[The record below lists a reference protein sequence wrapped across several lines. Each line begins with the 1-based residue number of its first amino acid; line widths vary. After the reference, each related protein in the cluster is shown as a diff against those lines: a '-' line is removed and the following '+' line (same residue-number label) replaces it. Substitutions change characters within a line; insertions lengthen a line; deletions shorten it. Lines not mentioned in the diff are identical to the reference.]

1 MELTADDRFAIQDL
15 YARYCRTVDLNDA
28 EGWADTFTEDGRRS
42 YCENTGIPAR
52 DGRTFTGRAEL
63 IGLQSTPRPLR
74 VRHWHSLP
82 VLTDAGD
89 HIHSVI
95 YGMVVNIENELPV
108 VIAHFTY
115 TDELVKLADGSWRMR
130 SRRSDRDILAP
141 ETTKSSPSGMGSPV
155 SGHPAGI

>member
-15 YARYCRTVDLNDA
+15 YARYCQTVDVNDA
-28 EGWADTFTEDGRRS
+28 EGWADTFTDTGKRIYDDKS
-42 YCENTGIPAR
+42 GIPAR

-63 IGLQSTPRPLR
+63 IKMQSVPRPLR

-95 YGMVVNIENELPV
+95 YGMVVNIANEPPV
-108 VIAHFTY
+108 IMAHFTY
-115 TDELVKLADGSWRMR
+115 TDELVKLDDGSWRMR
-130 SRRSDRDILAP
+130 SRRSDRDFLAP
-141 ETTKSSPSGMGSPV
+141 ETTT
-155 SGHPAGI
+155 A